1 MTMPGE
7 ESVESMHPD
16 ADAETDAALS
26 ALSAPEDGTA
36 AEGEADVLVLDEV
49 PDPDSVLPVWEP
61 TGHPAVDSALE
72 QLHSLEGADIGEHVA
87 TFEGIERS
95 LRGTLDGLAAEDD
108 SA

>member
-16 ADAETDAALS
+16 TDAESDV

-36 AEGEADVLVLDEV
+36 AEAEADVLVLDEV